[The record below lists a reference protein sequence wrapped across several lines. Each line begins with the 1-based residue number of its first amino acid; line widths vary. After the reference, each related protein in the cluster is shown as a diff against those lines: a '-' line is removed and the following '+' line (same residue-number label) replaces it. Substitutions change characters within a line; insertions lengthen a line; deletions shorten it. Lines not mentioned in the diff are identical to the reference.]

1 MDFLDKLMNKVDQ
14 GIAVVSSKSE
24 NLAETAR
31 TKSAI
36 AAAQRRQESAQAALG
51 AKCYQSWKAGT
62 LTVESLG
69 EDLEQIRAIETE
81 VEELKAQL
89 SQIGAEEGQG
99 AVVCPNCGKTLSPES
114 RLCDSCGTPVNK
126 TV

>member
-36 AAAQRRQESAQAALG
+36 AAA
-51 AKCYQSWKAGT
+51 
-62 LTVESLG
+62 
-69 EDLEQIRAIETE
+69 
-81 VEELKAQL
+81 
-89 SQIGAEEGQG
+89 
-99 AVVCPNCGKTLSPES
+99 
-114 RLCDSCGTPVNK
+114 
-126 TV
+126 